1 MTPQNAGPPSP
12 DQHSVSALLPAEV
25 TDLLRPRRR
34 LTAAG
39 SADGVTQTA
48 VELTSSAGPAELRA
62 VGLTP
67 LEEPARG
74 ATDAAF
80 RWLLSF
86 DSADTRRN
94 YATDLRQFATWAIA
108 AGVADILQVRR
119 GVLDAYARY
128 LAEEIEHVV
137 DDGTGHPTTVRR
149 PRLKRASRARRLAAL
164 SSFYDYAADE
174 GLAPTNPARRVRRPK
189 LTNADRDLSGLTAA
203 QLASLLDTAEA
214 YGSREHALV
223 SLLGLLGLRVGEA
236 TRVDI
241 ENISEEPGKKGTHHV
256 LRVIGKGGKTRKA
269 ALGPRAWAAV
279 QQAIGGRTAG
289 PLLRTSTGARMST
302 NQARSTLKVLAKR
315 AGVGVDI
322 DADGVI
328 TEVWLHPH
336 TLRHAF
342 VTLARE
348 AGASLEDVQDA
359 AGHDDPRTTRAYDTD
374 REQLDRSP
382 SYPLDQLVARAPRA
396 APQR

>member
-1 MTPQNAGPPSP
+1 VTPQRAGRPAP
-12 DQHSVSALLPAEV
+12 DQQSALVLLPAAV

-34 LTAAG
+34 LTARG
-39 SADGVTQTA
+39 SSDGVTETE
-48 VELTSSAGPAELRA
+48 VELTSSANAAELLA
-62 VGLTP
+62 AGLTP
-67 LEEPARG
+67 LEQPARG

-108 AGVADILQVRR
+108 SGVDDVLKARR
-119 GVLDAYARY
+119 AVLDAYARY
-128 LAEEIEHVV
+128 LAEEIEHVI
-137 DDGTGHPTTVRR
+137 DDGTGQPTTVRR
-149 PRLKRASRARRLAAL
+149 PRLKQRSRARRLAAL
-164 SSFYDYAADE
+164 SSFYDYAAE
-174 GLAPTNPARRVRRPK
+174 EALIAANPARRVRRPV
-189 LTNADRDLSGLTAA
+189 LTDADRDLSGLSAA
-203 QLASLLDTAEA
+203 QLATLLDTAEN
-214 YGSREHALV
+214 YGPREHALV
-223 SLLGLLGLRVGEA
+223 SLLGLLGLRVSEA

-241 ENISEEPGKKGTHHV
+241 EQITEQAGKKGTHHV
-256 LRVIGKGGKTRKA
+256 LAVTGKGGKTRKA

-279 QQAIGGRTAG
+279 QQVIGGRTAG
-289 PLLRTSTGARMST
+289 PLLRTSSGARMST
-302 NQARSTLKVLAKR
+302 NQARTTLKVLAKR
-315 AGVGVDI
+315 AGVGIDT

-328 TEVWLHPH
+328 TNVWLHPH
-336 TLRHAF
+336 TLRHTF

-382 SYPLDQLVARAPRA
+382 SYPLDQLIARAPRA
-396 APQR
+396 SGQR